1 MRASMISSWRIVKA
15 RYAAAAFD
23 GEGAKRS
30 GGRWNSPGRRVIYT
44 SATASLAIL
53 EILAHLGSARA
64 LTAWVLIEC
73 RFEPQLMTS
82 IDPSTLPP
90 QWQRYPAPAGVQ
102 TLGDRW
108 IEAGISAVLAVPSVL
123 VPQEKNYMLN
133 PAHPDFARIE
143 ILPAVP
149 FALDAR
155 LGGK

>member
-1 MRASMISSWRIVKA
+1 MPSSMISSWRIVKA

-73 RFEPQLMTS
+73 RFEPVLVTS
-82 IDPSTLPP
+82 LDPSMLPP

-102 TLGDRW
+102 ALGDRW
-108 IEAGISAVLAVPSVL
+108 IDAGSSAVLAVPSVL
-123 VPQEKNYMLN
+123 VPQEKYYLLN
-133 PAHPDFARIE
+133 PVHPDFARIE
-143 ILPAVP
+143 ILPPVP
-149 FALDAR
+149 FEIDAR
-155 LGGK
+155 LGEK

>member
-1 MRASMISSWRIVKA
+1 MISSWRIVKA

-73 RFEPQLMTS
+73 RFEPALVTS
-82 IDPSTLPP
+82 LDPSTLPP
-90 QWQRYPAPAGVQ
+90 LWQRYPAPAGVQ
-102 TLGDRW
+102 ALGDHW
-108 IEAGISAVLAVPSVL
+108 IDAGSSAVLAVPSVL
-123 VPQEKNYMLN
+123 VPQEKNYLLN
-133 PAHPDFARIE
+133 PAHPDFAMIE
-143 ILPAVP
+143 ILRPVP
-149 FALDAR
+149 FELDAR
-155 LGGK
+155 LQ

>member
-15 RYAAAAFD
+15 RYATAAFD